1 MLTKIA
7 EIQIKLSDYDDIPE
21 VSFSLDI
28 CPYMYEPVAQ
38 TDTQN
43 DCSSPELS
51 EDSDDS
57 SQDDGDSTQWCS
69 CSFCTPMPTSE
80 ERKCCH
86 DMDILQEKLE
96 GIECTTQHEGF
107 AANCLNIHVLE
118 TSFYEYAEENDVSQE
133 NIHRYLIRSTLVS
146 LIIAL
151 CNYII
156 TYRHVAYRRF
166 IRRTWKILGKRNRKV
181 LPSCAVSAIRRT
193 FPSEQFTWFL
203 YPRF

>member
-1 MLTKIA
+1 MELSDND
-7 EIQIKLSDYDDIPE
+7 QSDYDDIPE

-57 SQDDGDSTQWCS
+57 SQDDGGSTEWCS

-96 GIECTTQHEGF
+96 GIKCITQHEGF

-133 NIHRYLIRSTLVS
+133 NIHR
-146 LIIAL
+146 
-151 CNYII
+151 

-166 IRRTWKILGKRNRKV
+166 IRWTWKVLGKRNRKV
-181 LPSCAVSAIRRT
+181 IPSCAVSAIRRT
-193 FPSEQFTWFL
+193 FPSEQFTGFL